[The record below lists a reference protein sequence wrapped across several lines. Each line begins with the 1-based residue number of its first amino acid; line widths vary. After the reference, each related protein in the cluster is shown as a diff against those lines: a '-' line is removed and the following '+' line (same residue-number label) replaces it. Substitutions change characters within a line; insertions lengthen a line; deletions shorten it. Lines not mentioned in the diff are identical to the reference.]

1 MPLPTPVSRD
11 RPGRRPRCSLG
22 KPISSQ
28 KLNEEDVERLFESTH
43 DLTLNRCIIS
53 VDFGTTASAVSAVK
67 IPRGCSPDSI
77 DPRSI
82 RSIGNFPDVA
92 MVCRQDDP
100 MWYKVPTEG
109 MYPANSRYYKQ
120 EATISQD
127 ATDTEGDVLM
137 RDQNHGDSDDSDDE
151 EDADDP
157 QSFRWGYQVGHLWS
171 IPTAHSNEMTC
182 PLARF
187 KLLLD
192 KSATTKPVRTHL
204 GKTLRPLCKRKVIKN
219 DYQPITDFLSH
230 LLAHAKSELAKQGID
245 ESWQFEIV
253 LCVPAIWDPK
263 VLRTMQIC
271 LARAMD
277 RAEFPG
283 VDTENNSIERL
294 FIVSE
299 PEAAATYMVSQN
311 YAFRRGDTF
320 VLLDAGGGTVD
331 AVTYQIENQL
341 PLRLSKEV
349 VPHGGGLCGSSYLN
363 EYFREHLL
371 KLLENQT
378 QLEVNGVTIR
388 GLVEHIMVNIE
399 TTHKRCWDIYLN
411 KKKLSLFVSGNLKPG
426 KGLKGNCVIISAQVS
441 CLFLTKCSFPL
452 TVRRKDIEAMFLR
465 LFVQIGDILENQ
477 IIPASNYGY
486 NVDKVILMGG
496 FAGSPSLQ
504 KWLENFLE
512 GLCESHGLRPIK
524 LFRLEEQERR
534 MAVNAVSQGAILRAL
549 DKKNG
554 PARFA
559 RSSYGLLRSEPW
571 GDHIEHSGQNYSV
584 NRATGDHYILKTIYW
599 VLKKGDKIGPNWVSE
614 KPLET
619 VHLIEYGDP
628 LICCEEI
635 WVSDT
640 ATESHYRFTHKKNK
654 GAQKAGTLEV
664 DFNFLKEQGLIKPI
678 EPEIGKN
685 GKPIGT
691 RHWKVEFLIYLKMI
705 GRDLSCIVKRD
716 GKVINSCRIN
726 IAPGFD
732 MGTM

>member
-311 YAFRRGDTF
+311 YAFR
-320 VLLDAGGGTVD
+320 
-331 AVTYQIENQL
+331 VTPSM
-341 PLRLSKEV
+341 PLSPSLTTA
-349 VPHGGGLCGSSYLN
+349 GGLCGSSYLN

-426 KGLKGNCVIISAQVS
+426 KGLKGNC
-441 CLFLTKCSFPL
+441 
-452 TVRRKDIEAMFLR
+452 AMFLR

-705 GRDLSCIVKRD
+705 GRDLN

>member
-1 MPLPTPVSRD
+1 MPLPTPVSPD
-11 RPGRRPRCSLG
+11 KPGRGPRRSTG
-22 KPISSQ
+22 EPNSPQ
-28 KLNEEDVERLFESTH
+28 KLDEEDAERLFESTH

-53 VDFGTTASAVSAVK
+53 IDFGTTASAVSAVK

-77 DPRSI
+77 DPSSI

-92 MVCRQDDP
+92 MVCRRDDP
-100 MWYKVPTEG
+100 MWYKVPTEV
-109 MYPANSRYYKQ
+109 MYPSNSRYYNQGAIVPQ
-120 EATISQD
+120 EP
-127 ATDTEGDVLM
+127 TDTEGDIPM
-137 RDQNHGDSDDSDDE
+137 RDQNHDSSEESDDE
-151 EDADDP
+151 GVADDW

-171 IPTAHSNEMTC
+171 MPTAHNNNITC

-192 KSATTKPVRTHL
+192 KSKTTKPVRAHL
-204 GKTLRPLCKRKVIKN
+204 GKTLKPLRRKMVIGT

-230 LLAHAKSELAKQGID
+230 LLAHTKSELAKQGVD
-245 ESWQFEIV
+245 DTWQFEVV
-253 LCVPAIWDPK
+253 LCVPAIWDPEA
-263 VLRTMQIC
+263 LRIMQTC
-271 LARAMD
+271 LALAMD

-311 YAFRRGDTF
+311 YGFRRGDTV

-331 AVTYQIENQL
+331 AATYKIENQL

-371 KLLENQT
+371 KLLEDQT

-388 GLVEHIMVNIE
+388 GLVEHILI
-399 TTHKRCWDIYLN
+399 K
-411 KKKLSLFVSGNLKPG
+411 
-426 KGLKGNCVIISAQVS
+426 
-441 CLFLTKCSFPL
+441 
-452 TVRRKDIEAMFLR
+452 KDIEAMFLK
-465 LFVQIGDILENQ
+465 LFEQIGDILENQ
-477 IIPASNYGY
+477 IIPARNYGY
-486 NVDKVILMGG
+486 NVDRVILMGG
-496 FAGSPSLQ
+496 FAGSPSLE
-504 KWLENFLE
+504 KWLEKFLE
-512 GLCESHGLRPIK
+512 NLCKSRGLRPIK
-524 LFRLEEQERR
+524 LWRLEEEERR

-571 GDHIEHSGQNYSV
+571 GNHIEHSGQKYSV
-584 NRATGDHYILKTIYW
+584 DRVTGDDFLMNTVLW
-599 VLKKGDKIGPNWVSE
+599 VLKKGDKIGPNWVSG

-619 VHLIEYGDP
+619 VHYIEVGNP
-628 LICCEEI
+628 LICREVI
-635 WVSDT
+635 YVSDT
-640 ATESHYRFTHKKNK
+640 ATESHYQLKHKKNK
-654 GAQKAGTLEV
+654 GAQKAGTIEV
-664 DFNFLKEQGLIKPI
+664 DFSFLQRQGLIKPI

-685 GKPIGT
+685 GKPIGKK
-691 RHWKVEFLIYLKMI
+691 HWKVEFLIYLKVI

>member
-1 MPLPTPVSRD
+1 MPLPTPARPD

-77 DPRSI
+77 DPSAI

-92 MVCRQDDP
+92 MGYRQDDP
-100 MWYKVPTEG
+100 MWYKVPTQV
-109 MYPANSRYYKQ
+109 MYSPNSRYYKQ
-120 EATISQD
+120 EAIVPQA
-127 ATDTEGDVLM
+127 ATDIEGDVLM
-137 RDQNHGDSDDSDDE
+137 RDQNHGDSDESDE
-151 EDADDP
+151 EEADGS
-157 QSFRWGYQVGHLWS
+157 QSFRWGYQVDYLWS
-171 IPTAHSNEMTC
+171 IPTAHSNKMTC

-192 KSATTKPVRTHL
+192 KSATTKPVRTRL
-204 GKTLRPLCKRKVIKN
+204 GKALTPLRNRKVIKN

-230 LLAHAKSELAKQGID
+230 LLAHTKSELAKQGVD
-245 ESWQFEIV
+245 ESWQFEVV

-263 VLRTMQIC
+263 ALRIMQTC
-271 LARAMD
+271 LALAMD
-277 RAEFPG
+277 RAKFPG

-299 PEAAATYMVSQN
+299 PEAAATYMVSHN
-311 YAFRRGDTF
+311 CGFRRGDTI

-331 AVTYQIENQL
+331 AVTYQIESQL

-363 EYFREHLL
+363 EYFREHLF
-371 KLLENQT
+371 KLLKDQT
-378 QLEVNGVTIR
+378 QLEVNGVTIP
-388 GLVEHIMVNIE
+388 GLIEHIMINIE
-399 TTHKRCWDIYLN
+399 TTHKRCWDIYRN

-426 KGLKGNCVIISAQVS
+426 KGLKGNCVIIPA
-441 CLFLTKCSFPL
+441 
-452 TVRRKDIEAMFLR
+452 KDIEAMFLR

-486 NVDKVILMGG
+486 NIDRVILMGG

-504 KWLENFLE
+504 KWLERFLE
-512 GLCESHGLRPIK
+512 ALCQSRGLRPIK
-524 LFRLEEQERR
+524 LYRLEEQERR

-571 GDHIEHSGQNYSV
+571 GDHIEHSGQNYIV
-584 NRATGDHYILKTIYW
+584 NRATGDDFVMNTIYW

-619 VHLIEYGDP
+619 VHYIEYGNP

-635 WVSDT
+635 YVSDR
-640 ATESHYRFTHKKNK
+640 ATESHYRLTHKKNK

-664 DFNFLKEQGLIKPI
+664 DFTFLKEQGLIKPI

-685 GKPIGT
+685 GKPIGKK
-691 RHWKVEFLIYLKMI
+691 HWKVEFLIYFKVI
-705 GRDLSCIVKRD
+705 GRDMSCIIKRD

-726 IAPGFD
+726 IAPGFV

>member
-1 MPLPTPVSRD
+1 
-11 RPGRRPRCSLG
+11 
-22 KPISSQ
+22 
-28 KLNEEDVERLFESTH
+28 
-43 DLTLNRCIIS
+43 
-53 VDFGTTASAVSAVK
+53 
-67 IPRGCSPDSI
+67 
-77 DPRSI
+77 
-82 RSIGNFPDVA
+82 

-100 MWYKVPTEG
+100 MWYKVPTEV

-120 EATISQD
+120 EAIVPQE
-127 ATDTEGDVLM
+127 ATDIEGDVLM
-137 RDQNHGDSDDSDDE
+137 RDQNHGDSDESDDE
-151 EDADDP
+151 EEANDS
-157 QSFRWGYQVGHLWS
+157 QSFRWGYQVDHLWS
-171 IPTAHSNEMTC
+171 IPTAHSNVMTC

-204 GKTLRPLCKRKVIKN
+204 GKTLRPLCKRKVIRN
-219 DYQPITDFLSH
+219 NYQPITDFLSH
-230 LLAHAKSELAKQGID
+230 LLAHAKSELAKQGVD
-245 ESWQFEIV
+245 ESWQFEVV

-263 VLRTMQIC
+263 ALRIMQTC
-271 LARAMD
+271 LALAMD
-277 RAEFPG
+277 RAKFPG

-311 YAFRRGDTF
+311 CGFRRGDTI

-331 AVTYQIENQL
+331 AVTYQIESQL

-371 KLLENQT
+371 KLLEKQT
-378 QLEVNGVTIR
+378 QLDVNGVTIR
-388 GLVEHIMVNIE
+388 GLVEHIMIKIE
-399 TTHKRCWDIYLN
+399 TTHK
-411 KKKLSLFVSGNLKPG
+411 
-426 KGLKGNCVIISAQVS
+426 
-441 CLFLTKCSFPL
+441 
-452 TVRRKDIEAMFLR
+452 
-465 LFVQIGDILENQ
+465 
-477 IIPASNYGY
+477 
-486 NVDKVILMGG
+486 
-496 FAGSPSLQ
+496 
-504 KWLENFLE
+504 
-512 GLCESHGLRPIK
+512 
-524 LFRLEEQERR
+524 RR

-571 GDHIEHSGQNYSV
+571 GDYIEHSGQNYSV
-584 NRATGDHYILKTIYW
+584 NRATGDDFILHTIYW

-619 VHLIEYGDP
+619 VHYIEIGDP

-635 WVSDT
+635 YVSDT
-640 ATESHYRFTHKKNK
+640 ATESHYRLTHKKNK

-664 DFNFLKEQGLIKPI
+664 DFTFLKEQGLIKPI

-685 GKPIGT
+685 GKPIGK
-691 RHWKVEFLIYLKMI
+691 RHWKVEFLIYFKMI

>member
-1 MPLPTPVSRD
+1 MPLPTPVSPD
-11 RPGRRPRCSLG
+11 RPGRRPRSSTG
-22 KPISSQ
+22 EPISSQ

-53 VDFGTTASAVSAVK
+53 VDFGTTASAVSTVK

-77 DPRSI
+77 DPRFI

-100 MWYKVPTEG
+100 MWYKVPTEV

-120 EATISQD
+120 EDIVPEEASD
-127 ATDTEGDVLM
+127 TDGDVPM
-137 RDQNHGDSDDSDDE
+137 RDQNHGESDESDD

-171 IPTAHSNEMTC
+171 IPTAHSNQMTC

-192 KSATTKPVRTHL
+192 KSKTTKPVRSHL
-204 GKTLRPLCKRKVIKN
+204 GKTLKPLCNRMVIKN

-230 LLAHAKSELAKQGID
+230 LLAHTKSELAKEGVD
-245 ESWQFEIV
+245 GSWQFEVV

-263 VLRTMQIC
+263 ALRIMQTC
-271 LARAMD
+271 LALAMKRAK
-277 RAEFPG
+277 FPG
-283 VDTENNSIERL
+283 VDIENNSIERL

-311 YAFRRGDTF
+311 YGFRVITPRRPRTSS
-320 VLLDAGGGTVD
+320 LTA
-331 AVTYQIENQL
+331 A
-341 PLRLSKEV
+341 
-349 VPHGGGLCGSSYLN
+349 GGLCGSSYLN

-388 GLVEHIMVNIE
+388 GIVEFIMMKFE

-426 KGLKGNCVIISAQVS
+426 KGLKGNS
-441 CLFLTKCSFPL
+441 
-452 TVRRKDIEAMFLR
+452 MFLR
-465 LFVQIGDILENQ
+465 LFVQIGDILKNQ

-486 NVDKVILMGG
+486 NVDRVILMGG
-496 FAGSPSLQ
+496 FSGSPSLQ
-504 KWLENFLE
+504 KWLEKFLE
-512 GLCESHGLRPIK
+512 GLCKSRGLRPIK
-524 LFRLEEQERR
+524 LR

-571 GDHIEHSGQNYSV
+571 GNHIEHSGQNYSV
-584 NRATGDHYILKTIYW
+584 DPVTGEHYVLNTIEW

-619 VHLIEYGDP
+619 VHYIEYGHP
-628 LICCEEI
+628 LFCQEVIY
-635 WVSDT
+635 VSDT
-640 ATESHYRFTHKKNK
+640 ATKSHYRVTHKKNK
-654 GAQKAGTLEV
+654 GAQKAGTLVV
-664 DFNFLKEQGLIKPI
+664 DFTFLQKEGLIKPI
-678 EPEIGKN
+678 EPEVGKN
-685 GKPIGT
+685 GKLIGK

-705 GRDLSCIVKRD
+705 GRDLN

>member
-1 MPLPTPVSRD
+1 
-11 RPGRRPRCSLG
+11 
-22 KPISSQ
+22 
-28 KLNEEDVERLFESTH
+28 
-43 DLTLNRCIIS
+43 
-53 VDFGTTASAVSAVK
+53 
-67 IPRGCSPDSI
+67 
-77 DPRSI
+77 
-82 RSIGNFPDVA
+82 

-100 MWYKVPTEG
+100 MWYKVPTEV

-120 EATISQD
+120 EATISQE

-137 RDQNHGDSDDSDDE
+137 RDQNHGGSDESDD

-192 KSATTKPVRTHL
+192 ESATTKPVRTRL
-204 GKTLRPLCKRKVIKN
+204 GKTLRPLCNRKVIKD

-230 LLAHAKSELAKQGID
+230 LLAHAKSELAKQGVD
-245 ESWQFEIV
+245 ESWQFEVV

-263 VLRTMQIC
+263 ALRTMQIC

-311 YAFRRGDTF
+311 YRFRRGDTF
-320 VLLDAGGGTVD
+320 VLLDA
-331 AVTYQIENQL
+331 
-341 PLRLSKEV
+341 
-349 VPHGGGLCGSSYLN
+349 GGLCGSSYLN

-371 KLLENQT
+371 KLLGNQT

-388 GLVEHIMVNIE
+388 GLVEHIMVKIE

-426 KGLKGNCVIISAQVS
+426 KGLKGNCVIISAQ
-441 CLFLTKCSFPL
+441 
-452 TVRRKDIEAMFLR
+452 
-465 LFVQIGDILENQ
+465 
-477 IIPASNYGY
+477 
-486 NVDKVILMGG
+486 KVILMGG

-504 KWLENFLE
+504 KWLEKFLD
-512 GLCESHGLRPIK
+512 GLCESRGLRPIK

-571 GDHIEHSGQNYSV
+571 GDHIEHSRQNYSV
-584 NRATGDHYILKTIYW
+584 NRATGEHYILKTIYW

-640 ATESHYRFTHKKNK
+640 ATESHYRFTYKKNK
-654 GAQKAGTLEV
+654 GAQKAGTLEA